1 MCNKTFSRISVAA
14 IGAVAAVGALATAG
28 HAATFLESFDAG
40 KTLGTAL
47 DVGIVGT
54 GQLTQFIDGNF
65 AASSDVMLFNAGFDP
80 SNIPIA
86 TDSDKVDLFKIE
98 LASDRVLTAKAL
110 NPQNILHLFDVTGR
124 YLNVSNSNPSGSL
137 LTSSPLSAGIYYLGI
152 TQFRIR
158 ALLDDNQVLTGW
170 STAPHTQPMTNYRIE
185 LGDAH
190 NQVPTPALL
199 PGLFALGAGAWRKR
213 KQRLA
218 GAIA

>member
-1 MCNKTFSRISVAA
+1 MCAKTFSRISVAA
-14 IGAVAAVGALATAG
+14 IGAVVAVGTFATAG

-54 GQLTQFIDGNF
+54 GQLTQFINGNF

-98 LASDRVLTAKAL
+98 VASDRVLTAKTFNSDDFL
-110 NPQNILHLFDVTGR
+110 YLFDGR
-124 YLNVSNSNPSGSL
+124 GKYLNVSNSNPSGPL

-152 TQFRIR
+152 TQFNIR
-158 ALLDDNQVLTGW
+158 ALLDNNQVLTGW
-170 STAPHTQPMTNYRIE
+170 STAPHSQPVRNYRIE
-185 LGDAH
+185 LGAAD

-199 PGLFALGAGAWRKR
+199 PGLFALGVGVLRKR
-213 KQRLA
+213 KQQVT